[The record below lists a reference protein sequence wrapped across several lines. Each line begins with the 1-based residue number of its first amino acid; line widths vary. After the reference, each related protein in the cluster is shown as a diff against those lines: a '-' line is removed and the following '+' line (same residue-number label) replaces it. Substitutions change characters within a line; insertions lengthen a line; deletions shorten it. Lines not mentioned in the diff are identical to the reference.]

1 MSEQLPE
8 QQHIELLLE
17 KAQHFNATGRH
28 DLALLQLHKGLR
40 DAADDVAL
48 LVELA
53 RTHLLSDELEEAERQ
68 ARRALAQEPGNDVA
82 HYLLGATLM
91 DTGRH
96 VEAELCLLE
105 ALRID
110 PHDASNFHIYGL
122 LMFKTGRAEKA
133 ERLYRRALA
142 LDPDHENVHAAL
154 ADLLVTQNRIGEA
167 GVHGDHSLALA
178 PDQEGGH
185 SAQGHAALAAGRP
198 FQARRH
204 YREALRLGPD
214 DELTREAWL
223 NADTCCRW
231 IYLPMYYWSLMVER
245 LPGLQFFVWGVMM
258 LAFLLLPL
266 LGVAKSSVG
275 LLAIAYLVFVIYTWV
290 STPLLK
296 VWTRI
301 VPPR

>member
-1 MSEQLPE
+1 
-8 QQHIELLLE
+8 
-17 KAQHFNATGRH
+17 
-28 DLALLQLHKGLR
+28 
-40 DAADDVAL
+40 
-48 LVELA
+48 
-53 RTHLLSDELEEAERQ
+53 
-68 ARRALAQEPGNDVA
+68 
-82 HYLLGATLM
+82 M